1 MITVWLTSKKH
12 PSPETFSTT
21 QVACYP
27 KQLLRAV
34 SRNVTKLK
42 QWESP
47 PNWKK
52 YENNRSEHEEKVW
65 LNNTANTKDR
75 GTQREI
81 WRKRPKTNN
90 NISKAFWSHFKH
102 FRRLLGKM
110 YPFLTPRKTDGRV
123 PNQQGTTYNLQP
135 DLLGSFAEDVYVQT
149 LNYGPV
155 WVWPKGK
162 IQTFSWGVV
171 GGGGGLGWGVVFDT

>member
-12 PSPETFSTT
+12 PSPETFWTT

-81 WRKRPKTNN
+81 LRKRPKTNN
-90 NISKAFWSHFKH
+90 NISKAFWSHFKY
-102 FRRLLGKM
+102 FRRLLGKNES
-110 YPFLTPRKTDGRV
+110 V
-123 PNQQGTTYNLQP
+123 PHSQQDWWKSSQPARYNLQP

-149 LNYGPV
+149 LNYGPL
-155 WVWPKGK
+155 WVLPKGK
-162 IQTFSWGVV
+162 IQTFSWGVE
-171 GGGGGLGWGVVFDT
+171 GGVEFLTHNT

>member
-34 SRNVTKLK
+34 SRSVTKFK

-52 YENNRSEHEEKVW
+52 YENNRSEHKKKVW

-81 WRKRPKTNN
+81 LRKRPKTKN
-90 NISKAFWSHFKH
+90 NISKAFWSHFKY
-102 FRRLLGKM
+102 FRRLLGKNES
-110 YPFLTPRKTDGRV
+110 V
-123 PNQQGTTYNLQP
+123 PHSQQDWWKSSQPARYNLQP

-149 LNYGPV
+149 LNYGPL
-155 WVWPKGK
+155 WVLPKGK
-162 IQTFSWGVV
+162 IQTFSWGVE
-171 GGGGGLGWGVVFDT
+171 GGVEFLTHNT